1 MVIASEGSAY
11 RVLAKIDRCHQR
23 SGRANLT
30 HFYTHGVRQTRR
42 NAFSSVLTKAHLWS
56 VKNSEALYN
65 FEGWG
70 APYFLLGE
78 ECDGRVVVRPAGV
91 CEAEIDQV
99 EVDLYAAATAV
110 RERLGSSGPLLFR
123 FPDIACSQSAKL
135 HSAFQSA
142 ALTWGLN
149 SLHRGVLPVKC
160 CHDASLLLS
169 LVLAGA
175 REGFGLEAGSKA
187 ELILCLAVLQK
198 AQVMGGYHAMKK
210 RNDCRNLDAHTLSAS
225 DYSLPTPFLICNGYK
240 DGDYVGLAVQSA
252 ALRVNTFIVI
262 EKPSDLQYYI
272 TAVGDLPR
280 SAHRPFLGIRVRLTT
295 GHSGHWGP
303 TSGDNAKFGLC
314 AKEMIWLVASLADE
328 SMLDC
333 LRLLHFHVGS
343 QVSNIATFKEA
354 MRESTQMYAELVRL
368 GAPMGFVD
376 VGGGLGVE
384 YHGSQGWG
392 GQRST
397 NYDMQNYANDVVAA
411 LQDTIMRTGIKPP
424 VLVTESG
431 RAIVSAA
438 DVLIFEVVST
448 EPRGAMP
455 SFDDEYPC
463 HLNKGSTV
471 SKVHVEDAS
480 LMKDLSSVEPSSFLL
495 QNFQSILGSMTI
507 INQPG
512 QQNISKIQESL
523 NDAIQFRQEADR
535 LFKLGIMSLEG
546 RAEAEELFSSIRSLA
561 LDFAR
566 TIPDTNIFPTEVGS
580 LFMQIMKITRYIF
593 ERYRERSSHFLFCF
607 IRVSLFCTA
616 CLPLKPFT

>member
-1 MVIASEGSAY
+1 
-11 RVLAKIDRCHQR
+11 
-23 SGRANLT
+23 
-30 HFYTHGVRQTRR
+30 
-42 NAFSSVLTKAHLWS
+42 WS

-187 ELILCLAVLQK
+187 ELIL
-198 AQVMGGYHAMKK
+198 
-210 RNDCRNLDAHTLSAS
+210 SS

-455 SFDDEYPC
+455 SFDD
-463 HLNKGSTV
+463 
-471 SKVHVEDAS
+471 D
-480 LMKDLSSVEPSSFLL
+480 SFLL

-507 INQPG
+507 INQSG

-566 TIPDTNIFPTEVGS
+566 TIPDTNIFPTEVSLFAVEPLTWCHANLSVFRSLPDAWAIRQLFPVAPLHRLSEEPSIIVSIADLTCDSDGRIDQFIGSSGSNANAGGS
-580 LFMQIMKITRYIF
+580 L
-593 ERYRERSSHFLFCF
+593 
-607 IRVSLFCTA
+607 
-616 CLPLKPFT
+616 LPLHPLRVNETYLVAAFLVGAYQDSLGSRGHNLFGSPPVANLFLSGSPFHCIAQARRKTRGADV